1 MKAIKN
7 KKEAEKRI
15 IAELEEA
22 MEEKNKETQAE
33 EVLADSKT
41 ASVEQGSLSIHCRKC
56 RTLMENGVCPKCG
69 HTVYVPMDKKKRE
82 RIRWIVGGTCILVF
96 LILLLLTK

>member
-7 KKEAEKRI
+7 KREEEKRI
-15 IAELEEA
+15 ITELEEA
-22 MEEKNKETQAE
+22 MGEQNKETQAE
-33 EVLADSKT
+33 DALADSKA

-56 RTLMENGVCPKCG
+56 RTLMENGVCPNCG
-69 HTVYVPMDKKKRE
+69 HTIYVPMDKKKRE